1 MIFIYFR
8 VIVKNLPVILFCLA
22 RSVETAVED
31 HLEAKTAASTEVLMC
46 LLQLFNRVLHAPSDR
61 FDTMLFHMTKEK
73 IDIFGLKV

>member
-1 MIFIYFR
+1 
-8 VIVKNLPVILFCLA
+8 LA
-22 RSVETAVED
+22 RSVEAAVED

-61 FDTMLFHMTKEK
+61 FGTLLFHMTKEK